1 MIGQHNFISL
11 NSHNQK
17 EEPEFELDL
26 SFLPRVR
33 VNLCVA
39 DLIEEVLSFVCTV
52 FYCVHCNNIKFEK
65 NVTK

>member
-11 NSHNQK
+11 ISHNQK

-26 SFLPRVR
+26 SFLPGVR
-33 VNLCVA
+33 VNLSVT
-39 DLIEEVLSFVCTV
+39 DLIQEVLSFVCTV
-52 FYCVHCNNIKFEK
+52 FYCVHWNNIKFEK

>member
-39 DLIEEVLSFVCTV
+39 DLIEEVLSLNGPII
-52 FYCVHCNNIKFEK
+52 YN
-65 NVTK
+65 

>member
-33 VNLCVA
+33 VNLCVT

-52 FYCVHCNNIKFEK
+52 FYCVN
-65 NVTK
+65 

>member
-11 NSHNQK
+11 ISHNQK

-26 SFLPRVR
+26 SFLSGVR
-33 VNLCVA
+33 VNLSVA
-39 DLIEEVLSFVCTV
+39 DLIQEVLSFVCTV
-52 FYCVHCNNIKFEK
+52 FYCVHWNNIKFEK